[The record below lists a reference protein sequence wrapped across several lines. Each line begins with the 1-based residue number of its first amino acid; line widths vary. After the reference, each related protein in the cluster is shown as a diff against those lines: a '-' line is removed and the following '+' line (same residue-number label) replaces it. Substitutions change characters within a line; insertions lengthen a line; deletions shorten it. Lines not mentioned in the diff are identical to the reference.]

1 MARQIFVNIPVKD
14 LNRAITFYTHLGFTF
29 NQQFTDENATC
40 MIVSENIMV
49 MLLTEEF
56 FKKFTPKPLTN
67 AKESTEAIIC
77 ISGESREEVDKFVR
91 LAIEAGGK
99 ALMPKQDHGWMYGHG
114 FEDLDGHMWEIGF
127 MDMSALPQNP

>member
-1 MARQIFVNIPVKD
+1 MAKQIFVNIPVKD

-49 MLLTEEF
+49 MLLREEF
-56 FKKFTPKPLTN
+56 FKTFTPKPISN
-67 AKESTEAIIC
+67 AKESTEVLIC
-77 ISGESREEVDKFVR
+77 ISAESREEVDQYVR

-114 FEDLDGHMWEIGF
+114 FEDLDGHMWEIGY